1 MRPMGEKERIIERR
15 KWVMIEK
22 RKGRSLD
29 EIHTDWNTQYP
40 GLECSRSTIA
50 SDIRESLKKSVEQ
63 TNLATLE
70 WRMLHIERIEKVL
83 SGKVFQTKLDEG
95 DLFAIDRFDK
105 LMNRLI
111 LLTGANA
118 PTKVAQTDPTGEN
131 EAVGA
136 GLTDAERAARIQQI
150 LANAAQRKQ
159 MEEAEAKLDEE

>member
-1 MRPMGEKERIIERR
+1 MGERERIIERR

-29 EIHTDWNTQYP
+29 EIHTDWNANNADQQ
-40 GLECSRSTIA
+40 CSRSTIA

-70 WRMLHIERIEKVL
+70 WRQLHIERIEKVL
-83 SGKVFQTKLDEG
+83 SGKTFQTKLDEG

-118 PTKVAQTDPTGEN
+118 PTKVAATDPTGEL
-131 EAVGA
+131 ESVA
-136 GLTDAERAARIQQI
+136 GLTDQERAARIQQI
-150 LANAAQRKQ
+150 LANAAQRKS
-159 MEEAEAKLDEE
+159 MEDAERNLNDE